1 MIIREKYLSKIK
13 TFYNVD
19 LIKVIT
25 GIRKCGKLVIL
36 TQIIDELKENG
47 VKEDGYINLI
57 IFKSKKINI
66 NKKHIYN

>member
-13 TFYNVD
+13 PFYNVD

-25 GIRKCGKLVIL
+25 GIRRCGKLVIS

>member
-13 TFYNVD
+13 PFYNVD

-25 GIRKCGKLVIL
+25 GIRRCGKLVIL

-47 VKEDGYINLI
+47 VKGDGYINLI